1 MRKSPFLAIAL
12 ALAFF
17 AAPALAA
24 ERYNLDP
31 MHTQLRFHWN
41 HFGYSNMSAAFGEVK
56 ADLQLDTADLTKST
70 VAVEIPIASLS
81 SGVPKLDEH
90 LRSADFFNAA
100 EFPLATFKSTS
111 VEQAGERALK
121 VKGDLT
127 IHGVT
132 LPAVLDVTVNQIG
145 THPMAK
151 GPAAGFDA
159 STTIQRSAFGIG
171 KYAPAVSDDIRIHV
185 STETHKAQ

>member
-31 MHTQLRFHWN
+31 MHTQVRFHWN

-70 VAVEIPIASLS
+70 VAVEIPIASIAPGDRTQRPGS
-81 SGVPKLDEH
+81 
-90 LRSADFFNAA
+90 
-100 EFPLATFKSTS
+100 
-111 VEQAGERALK
+111 ERC
-121 VKGDLT
+121 VFSR
-127 IHGVT
+127 
-132 LPAVLDVTVNQIG
+132 N
-145 THPMAK
+145 
-151 GPAAGFDA
+151 
-159 STTIQRSAFGIG
+159 
-171 KYAPAVSDDIRIHV
+171 
-185 STETHKAQ
+185 

>member
-12 ALAFF
+12 ALAFV

-31 MHTQLRFHWN
+31 MHTQVRFHWN

-90 LRSADFFNAA
+90 LKSADFFNAA

-145 THPMAK
+145 THPMAE

-159 STTIQRSAFGIG
+159 STTTQPSPFGIG

-185 STETHKAQ
+185 STETHKAK

>member
-1 MRKSPFLAIAL
+1 MRKFPFLAIAL
-12 ALAFF
+12 ALLAV
-17 AAPALAA
+17 PALAA
-24 ERYNLDP
+24 ERYELDP
-31 MHTQLRFHWN
+31 MHTQVRFHWN

-70 VAVEIPIASLS
+70 VAVEIPIASIS
-81 SGVPKLDEH
+81 SGVPKLDDH
-90 LRSADFFNAA
+90 LKSADFFNAA

-111 VEQAGERALK
+111 VEQASERALK

-145 THPMAK
+145 THPMRK

-171 KYAPAVSDDIRIHV
+171 KYAPAVSDDIRIHI
-185 STETHKAQ
+185 STETHQAK